1 MPEIRHSPRQSGNRK
16 NEDSMEYIVL
26 AGAIVLLIALLMGS
40 EYLSSRKYQKNYL
53 EKIYQSYGAAS
64 EREYKEGEMEH
75 IRMYY
80 LKHLSEQGIDD
91 ITWNDLNMDHIYRKI
106 NVSCSAAGD
115 EYLYYR
121 LRTPIYDEA
130 QMQHAEAQISFFMEH
145 AEERHRVQRIFLS
158 LGRMGKYSI
167 YEYLDHLDTLGER
180 RNLKYAWGNL
190 LLVGSVAA
198 MFVSLPVGIVALMA
212 VLCHNFVG
220 YFREYKQIEP
230 YITSFRYI
238 SRLLDSADQLGR
250 AKIAGMEREQERL
263 RECYKQMKGFI
274 RNAYLIVFTDKGNG
288 NPLGVVLDYLRMI
301 FYLDLIQFN
310 NALRAVRGHLDEI
323 DEMITI
329 MGQVET
335 AVVIGSYRNSL
346 QDGYCIPIIH
356 YEQNADRQMTLEQIY
371 HPLLSE
377 PVKNSISVKRGVLLT
392 GSNASGKSTFLRA
405 VAVNAVLAQTI
416 HTCLAGY
423 YEAPVLRIYSS
434 MALKDDLLSG
444 QSYYMVEIRSIK
456 RILDQVKLAKQE
468 HCYVLCFVDEVL
480 RGTNTVERIAASTQ
494 IMKMLA
500 ADHALCFAA
509 THDVE
514 LTKLLDWDYD
524 NYHFEERIEED
535 DIFFPY
541 KLIKGPATTR
551 NAISLLKMLEYDER
565 IITAAESMAERFLAD
580 GSWTV
585 QR

>member
-1 MPEIRHSPRQSGNRK
+1 
-16 NEDSMEYIVL
+16 MEYIVL
-26 AGAIVLLIALLMGS
+26 AGAIVLLIVALMGS
-40 EYLSSRKYQKNYL
+40 EYISSRKYQKNYL
-53 EKIYQSYGAAS
+53 EKLYQSYGTVPG
-64 EREYKEGEMEH
+64 REYKEGEMEH

-80 LKHLSEQGIDD
+80 LKHLTEQGIDD
-91 ITWNDLNMDHIYRKI
+91 ITWNDLNMDHIYRRI
-106 NVSCSAAGD
+106 NASCSAAGD

-121 LRTPIYDEA
+121 LRTPIYDGA
-130 QMQHAEAQISFFMEH
+130 QMQREEEQIRFFMEH
-145 AEERHRVQRIFLS
+145 EKERHEVQRILFG

-167 YEYLDHLDTLGER
+167 YEYLDNLDTLGER
-180 RNLKYAWGNL
+180 RNIKYAWGNL
-190 LLVGSVAA
+190 LLVISVAA
-198 MFVSLPVGIVALMA
+198 MFVSLPIGLVALMA

-263 RECYKQMKGFI
+263 RECHRQMRGFI

-323 DEMITI
+323 DDMVTI
-329 MGQVET
+329 LGRTET
-335 AVVIGSYRNSL
+335 AVVTGSYRSSL
-346 QDGYCIPIIH
+346 QGSYCVPTIH
-356 YEQNADRQMTLEQIY
+356 YGQDADKRMTLEQIY
-371 HPLLSE
+371 HPLLSD
-377 PVKNSISVKRGVLLT
+377 PVKNSISVQKGVLLT

-416 HTCLAGY
+416 HTCLADR
-423 YEAPVLRIYSS
+423 YEAPILRIYSS

-456 RILDQVKLAKQE
+456 RILDQVKQAEQE
-468 HCYVLCFVDEVL
+468 RCYVLCFVDEVL

-494 IMKMLA
+494 IMKVLA
-500 ADHALCFAA
+500 SDCAFCFAA

-514 LTKLLDWDYD
+514 LTKLLAQAYD

-541 KLIKGPATTR
+541 KLLQGPATTR
-551 NAISLLKMLEYDER
+551 NAIALLKMLDYDER
-565 IITAAESMAERFLAD
+565 ITAEAESMSERFLVD
-580 GSWTV
+580 GSWV
-585 QR
+585 I

>member
-1 MPEIRHSPRQSGNRK
+1 
-16 NEDSMEYIVL
+16 MEYIVL
-26 AGAIVLLIALLMGS
+26 AGAIVLLIALIMGS
-40 EYLSSRKYQKNYL
+40 EYVSSRKFQKNYL
-53 EKIYQSYGAAS
+53 EKIYQSYGTVS
-64 EREYKEGEMEH
+64 ERVYKEGEMEH

-80 LKHLSEQGIDD
+80 LKHLSEQVIDD

-130 QMQHAEAQISFFMEH
+130 QMQHVESQISFFMEH
-145 AEERHRVQRIFLS
+145 EEERHKAQRALLS

-167 YEYLDHLDTLGER
+167 YEYLENLDTLGER
-180 RNLKYAWGNL
+180 RNMKYALSNL
-190 LLVGSVAA
+190 LLAVSVGI
-198 MFVSLPVGIVALMA
+198 MFLSLPVGIVALMA

-220 YFREYKQIEP
+220 YFKEYKQIEP

-238 SRLLDSADQLGR
+238 SRLLDSADQMSR
-250 AKIAGMEREQERL
+250 TKIDGMEQEQECL
-263 RECYKQMKGFI
+263 RECHKQMRGFI

-288 NPLGVVLDYLRMI
+288 NPLGVVLDYVRMI

-310 NALRAVRGHLDEI
+310 NALRAVRGHLAEI
-323 DEMITI
+323 DEMITV
-329 MGQVET
+329 MGQIET
-335 AVVIGSYRNSL
+335 AIVIGSYRSSL
-346 QDGYCIPIIH
+346 QGEYCIPMIRYRQH
-356 YEQNADRQMTLEQIY
+356 ADRHMEIEQLY
-371 HPLLSE
+371 HPLLAD
-377 PVKNSISVKRGVLLT
+377 PVKNSITVSGGVLLT

-405 VAVNAVLAQTI
+405 VAVNAILAQTI
-416 HTCLAGY
+416 HTCLAKR
-423 YEAPVLRIYSS
+423 YEAPILRIYSS
-434 MALKDDLLSG
+434 MALKDDLVGG

-456 RILDQVKLAKQE
+456 RIMDQVKLAEAEQC
-468 HCYVLCFVDEVL
+468 HVLCFVDEVL

-514 LTKLLDWDYD
+514 LTKLLEQEYD
-524 NYHFEERIEED
+524 NYHFEERIEEN

-541 KLIKGPATTR
+541 KLMKGPATTR
-551 NAISLLKMLEYDER
+551 NAIALLKMLEYDEQ
-565 IITAAESMAERFLAD
+565 ITAEAEAMAERFLTSGNWQA
-580 GSWTV
+580 GEAKN
-585 QR
+585 

>member
-1 MPEIRHSPRQSGNRK
+1 
-16 NEDSMEYIVL
+16 MEYIVL
-26 AGAIVLLIALLMGS
+26 AGAIVLLIVALMGS
-40 EYLSSRKYQKNYL
+40 EYISSRKYQKNYL
-53 EKIYQSYGAAS
+53 EKIYRSYGMAP
-64 EREYKEGEMEH
+64 EREYKEGKMEH

-80 LKHLSEQGIDD
+80 LKHLTEQGIDD
-91 ITWNDLNMDHIYRKI
+91 ITWNDLNMDHIYCKM
-106 NVSCSAAGD
+106 NTSCSAAGD

-121 LRTPIYDEA
+121 LRTPVYEEA
-130 QMQHAEAQISFFMEH
+130 QMEYEEAKIRYFMEH
-145 AEERHRVQRIFLS
+145 EAERHKVQQVLLG

-167 YEYLDHLDTLGER
+167 YEYLDNLDTLGER
-180 RNLKYAWGNL
+180 RNIRYVWGNL
-190 LLVGSVAA
+190 LLVASVAA
-198 MFVSLPVGIVALMA
+198 MFVSLPIGLVALMA

-263 RECYKQMKGFI
+263 RECHRRMKGFI

-288 NPLGVVLDYLRMI
+288 NPLGVVLDYVRMI

-329 MGQVET
+329 LGQTET
-335 AVVIGSYRNSL
+335 AVVVGSYRSSL
-346 QDGYCIPIIH
+346 QGGYCVPTIH
-356 YEQNADRQMTLEQIY
+356 YEQNADRRMTLEQIY
-371 HPLLSE
+371 HPLLSD
-377 PVKNSISVKRGVLLT
+377 PVKNSISVQRGVLLT

-416 HTCLAGY
+416 HTCLADR
-423 YEAPVLRIYSS
+423 YEAPILRIYSS

-456 RILDQVKLAKQE
+456 RILDQVKLAEQE
-468 HCYVLCFVDEVL
+468 RCYVLCFVDEVL

-494 IMKMLA
+494 IMRMLA
-500 ADHALCFAA
+500 ADHAICFAA

-514 LTKLLDWDYD
+514 LTRLLEQAYD
-524 NYHFEERIEED
+524 NYHFEERIED
-535 DIFFPY
+535 NDIFFPY
-541 KLIKGPATTR
+541 KLLQGPATTR
-551 NAISLLKMLEYDER
+551 NAIALLKMLDYDEQ
-565 IITAAESMAERFLAD
+565 ITAEAETMAERFLAD
-580 GSWTV
+580 GNWV
-585 QR
+585 I